1 MVAAA
6 GSPLNARSFASD
18 NGAGVHPTVLAAI
31 HAANNGHASAYG
43 NDPWT
48 ARASAALRAAF
59 GGAAEV
65 LFTFGGT
72 GANVVAL
79 ATITRRYDAIVC
91 ADSAHILNSECA
103 AVEHYCGGKLLPIA
117 TIDGKLSPAL
127 LAPALGPT
135 RGVHQSR
142 PRVVSITQPTEWG
155 ALYSVAEMRALT
167 DFAHAHQLLVHVDG
181 ARYAN
186 AAAALGVSL
195 AALSAEV
202 GVDVLS
208 FGGTKNG
215 LLGAEAV
222 VVFDPA
228 LALEAAYARKQ
239 TTQLASK
246 MRFIAAQFLAY
257 LENDLWRELATKAN
271 TMALRLATALE
282 HVPGLEFV
290 CPVETNML
298 FPRLPRAV
306 LEALQREHYFYTW
319 RDSDAVARWVTSFD
333 TTAADV
339 DLFAAAVK
347 RALQSQS

>member
-1 MVAAA
+1 M
-6 GSPLNARSFASD
+6 STRSFASD
-18 NGAGVHPTVLAAI
+18 NGAGVHPAVLAAI
-31 HAANNGHASAYG
+31 NAANHGHASAYG

-48 ARASAALRAAF
+48 ARASDALRAAF
-59 GGAAEV
+59 GGTAEI

-79 ATITRRYDAIVC
+79 ATLTRRHDAILC
-91 ADSAHILNSECA
+91 ADSAHIFTSECA
-103 AVEHYCGGKLLPIA
+103 AVEHFCGGKLLPVVS
-117 TIDGKLSPAL
+117 TDGKLSPAL
-127 LAPALGPT
+127 LAPVLSAT
-135 RGVHQSR
+135 RGVHHAR
-142 PRVVSITQPTEWG
+142 PRVLSITQPTEWG
-155 ALYSVAEMRALT
+155 ALYSVDEMRALA
-167 DFAHAHQLLVHVDG
+167 DFAHAHELFLHVDG

-186 AAAALGVSL
+186 AAAALGLSL

-222 VVFDPA
+222 VVFDPT

-239 TTQLASK
+239 ATQLASK

-257 LENDLWRELATKAN
+257 LENDLWRELAGHAN
-271 TMALRLATALE
+271 AMARRLAAALDN
-282 HVPGLEFV
+282 VAGLELV

-298 FPRLPRAV
+298 FPRLPRGV
-306 LEALQREHYFYTW
+306 LEALQRDFYFYTW

-333 TTAADV
+333 TSDEDV

-347 RALQSQS
+347 RALHARA

>member
-1 MVAAA
+1 M
-6 GSPLNARSFASD
+6 SARSFASD
-18 NGAGVHPTVLAAI
+18 NGAGVHPAVLAAI
-31 HAANNGHASAYG
+31 AAANHGHASAYG
-43 NDPWT
+43 NDAWT
-48 ARASAALRAAF
+48 ASASDALRAAF

-79 ATITRRYDAIVC
+79 ATITRRYDAILC
-91 ADSAHILNSECA
+91 ADSAHIFNSECA
-103 AVEHYCGGKLLPIA
+103 AVEHFCGGKLLPIA
-117 TIDGKLSPAL
+117 TSDGKLSPAL

-135 RGVHQSR
+135 RGVHQTR
-142 PRVVSITQPTEWG
+142 ARVVSITQPTEWG
-155 ALYSVAEMRALT
+155 VLYSVDEMRALT
-167 DFAHAHQLLVHVDG
+167 DFAHAHELLVHVDG

-195 AALSAEV
+195 AGLSADV

-222 VVFDPA
+222 LLFDPA

-239 TTQLASK
+239 ATQLASK

-257 LENDLWRELATKAN
+257 LENDLWRELASHAN
-271 TMALRLATALE
+271 AMAQRLAIVLGDVA
-282 HVPGLEFV
+282 GLELV
-290 CPVETNML
+290 CPVQTNML
-298 FPRLPRAV
+298 FPRLPRGV
-306 LEALQREHYFYTW
+306 LDALQRDHYFYTW

-333 TTAADV
+333 TTREDI

-347 RALQSQS
+347 DALRGQP

>member
-1 MVAAA
+1 M
-6 GSPLNARSFASD
+6 STRSFASD
-18 NGAGVHPTVLAAI
+18 NGAGVHPAVLAAI
-31 HAANNGHASAYG
+31 NAANHGHASAYG

-48 ARASAALRAAF
+48 ARASDALRAAF
-59 GGAAEV
+59 GGTAEI

-79 ATITRRYDAIVC
+79 ATLTRRHDAILC
-91 ADSAHILNSECA
+91 ADSAHIFTSECA
-103 AVEHYCGGKLLPIA
+103 AVEHFCGGKLLPVA
-117 TIDGKLSPAL
+117 STDGKLSPAL
-127 LAPALGPT
+127 LAPVLSAT
-135 RGVHQSR
+135 RGVHHAR
-142 PRVVSITQPTEWG
+142 PRVLSITQPTEWG
-155 ALYSVAEMRALT
+155 ALYSVDEMRALA
-167 DFAHAHQLLVHVDG
+167 DFAHAHELFLHVDG

-186 AAAALGVSL
+186 AAAALGLSL

-222 VVFDPA
+222 VVFDPT

-239 TTQLASK
+239 ATQLASK

-257 LENDLWRELATKAN
+257 LENDLWRELAGHAN
-271 TMALRLATALE
+271 AMARRLAAALDN
-282 HVPGLEFV
+282 VAGLELV

-298 FPRLPRAV
+298 FPRLPRGV
-306 LEALQREHYFYTW
+306 LEALQRDFYFYTW

-333 TTAADV
+333 TSDEDV

-347 RALQSQS
+347 RALHARA

>member
-1 MVAAA
+1 MSV
-6 GSPLNARSFASD
+6 RSFASD
-18 NGAGVHPTVLAAI
+18 NGAGIHPAVLAAI
-31 HAANNGHASAYG
+31 SKANHGHASAYG
-43 NDPWT
+43 NDAWT
-48 ARASAALRAAF
+48 AGASDALRAAF
-59 GGAAEV
+59 GGAAEI

-79 ATITRRYDAIVC
+79 ATITRRYDAILC

-103 AVEHYCGGKLLPIA
+103 AVEHFCGGKLQPIA
-117 TIDGKLSPAL
+117 TTDGKLSPAL

-135 RGVHQSR
+135 RGVHQTR
-142 PRVVSITQPTEWG
+142 ARVVSITQPTEWG
-155 ALYSVAEMRALT
+155 VLYSVAEMRALT
-167 DFAHAHQLLVHVDG
+167 DFAHAHDLLVHVDG

-186 AAAALGVSL
+186 AGAALDVSL

-222 VVFDPA
+222 VLFDPA

-239 TTQLASK
+239 ATQLASK
-246 MRFIAAQFLAY
+246 MRFIAAQFQAY
-257 LENDLWRELATKAN
+257 LQDDLWRELASHAN
-271 TMALRLATALE
+271 AMALRLATALGD
-282 HVPGLEFV
+282 VAGLEFV
-290 CPVETNML
+290 CPVQTNML
-298 FPRLPRAV
+298 FPRLPRSV
-306 LEALQREHYFYTW
+306 LDALQRDHYFYTW

-333 TTAADV
+333 TTGEDV

-347 RALQSQS
+347 RALQHPS

>member
-1 MVAAA
+1 M
-6 GSPLNARSFASD
+6 SARSFASD
-18 NGAGVHPTVLAAI
+18 NGAGVHPAVLAAI
-31 HAANNGHASAYG
+31 NAANHGHASAYG

-48 ARASAALRAAF
+48 ARASDALRAAF
-59 GGAAEV
+59 GGTAEILV
-65 LFTFGGT
+65 TFGGT

-79 ATITRRYDAIVC
+79 ATLTRRHDAILC

-103 AVEHYCGGKLLPIA
+103 AVEHFCGGKLLPVA
-117 TIDGKLSPAL
+117 SIDGKLSPAL
-127 LAPALGPT
+127 LAPVLGPT
-135 RGVHQSR
+135 RGVHQAR

-155 ALYSVAEMRALT
+155 ALYSVDEMRALA
-167 DFAHAHQLLVHVDG
+167 DFAHAHELFLHVDG

-186 AAAALGVSL
+186 AAAALGLSL

-239 TTQLASK
+239 ATQLASK

-257 LENDLWRELATKAN
+257 LENDLWRELAGHAN
-271 TMALRLATALE
+271 AMARRLAAALDN
-282 HVPGLEFV
+282 VAGLEFV

-298 FPRLPRAV
+298 FPRLPRGV
-306 LEALQREHYFYTW
+306 LEALQRDFYFYTW

-333 TTAADV
+333 TSAEDV

-347 RALQSQS
+347 RALHARA

>member
-1 MVAAA
+1 M
-6 GSPLNARSFASD
+6 STRSFASD
-18 NGAGVHPTVLAAI
+18 NGAGVHPAVLAAI
-31 HAANNGHASAYG
+31 NAANHGHASAYG

-48 ARASAALRAAF
+48 ARASDALRAAF
-59 GGAAEV
+59 GGTAEI

-79 ATITRRYDAIVC
+79 ATLTRRHDAILC
-91 ADSAHILNSECA
+91 ADSAHIFTSECA
-103 AVEHYCGGKLLPIA
+103 AVEHFCGGKLLPVA
-117 TIDGKLSPAL
+117 STDGKLSPAL
-127 LAPALGPT
+127 LAPVLSAT
-135 RGVHQSR
+135 RGVHHAR
-142 PRVVSITQPTEWG
+142 PRVLSITQPTEWG
-155 ALYSVAEMRALT
+155 ALYSVDEMRALA
-167 DFAHAHQLLVHVDG
+167 DFAHAHELFLHVDG

-186 AAAALGVSL
+186 AAAALGLSL

-222 VVFDPA
+222 VVFDPT

-239 TTQLASK
+239 ATQLASK

-257 LENDLWRELATKAN
+257 LENDLWRELAGHAN
-271 TMALRLATALE
+271 AMARRLAAALDN
-282 HVPGLEFV
+282 VAGLELV
-290 CPVETNML
+290 CRVETNML
-298 FPRLPRAV
+298 FPRLPRGV
-306 LEALQREHYFYTW
+306 LEALQRDFYFYTW

-333 TTAADV
+333 TSDEDV

-347 RALQSQS
+347 RALHARA

>member
-1 MVAAA
+1 M
-6 GSPLNARSFASD
+6 SARSFASD
-18 NGAGVHPTVLAAI
+18 NGAGVHPAVLAAI
-31 HAANNGHASAYG
+31 NAANHGHACAYG

-48 ARASAALRAAF
+48 ARASDALRAAF
-59 GGAAEV
+59 GGTAEI

-79 ATITRRYDAIVC
+79 ATLTRRHDAILC

-103 AVEHYCGGKLLPIA
+103 AVEHFCGGKLLPVA
-117 TIDGKLSPAL
+117 SIDGKLSPAL
-127 LAPALGPT
+127 LAPVLGPT
-135 RGVHQSR
+135 RGVHQAR

-155 ALYSVAEMRALT
+155 ALYSVDEMRALA
-167 DFAHAHQLLVHVDG
+167 DFAHAHELFVHVDG

-186 AAAALGVSL
+186 AAAALGLSL

-222 VVFDPA
+222 VVFDPT

-239 TTQLASK
+239 ATQLASK

-257 LENDLWRELATKAN
+257 LENDLWRELAGHAN
-271 TMALRLATALE
+271 AMARRLAAALDN
-282 HVPGLEFV
+282 VAGLEFV

-298 FPRLPRAV
+298 FPRLPRGV
-306 LEALQREHYFYTW
+306 LEALQRDFYFYTW

-333 TTAADV
+333 TSTEDV

-347 RALQSQS
+347 RALHARA

>member
-1 MVAAA
+1 MSV
-6 GSPLNARSFASD
+6 RSFASD
-18 NGAGVHPTVLAAI
+18 NGAGVHPAVLAAI
-31 HAANNGHASAYG
+31 GDANRGHASAYG
-43 NDPWT
+43 NDAWT
-48 ARASAALRAAF
+48 ANASDVLRAAF
-59 GGAAEV
+59 GGAAEI

-79 ATITRRYDAIVC
+79 ATITRRYDAILC

-103 AVEHYCGGKLLPIA
+103 AVEHFCGGKLLPVA
-117 TIDGKLSPAL
+117 TVDGKLSPAL

-135 RGVHQSR
+135 RGVHHAR

-155 ALYSVAEMRALT
+155 ALYSIDELRALT
-167 DFAHAHQLLVHVDG
+167 NFAHAQDLLVHVDG

-195 AALSAEV
+195 AAMSAEV

-222 VVFDPA
+222 VVFDPT

-239 TTQLASK
+239 ATQLASK

-257 LENDLWRELATKAN
+257 LDNELWRELASHAN
-271 TMALRLATALE
+271 AMAARLAGQLE
-282 HVPGLEFV
+282 MTTDLEFV
-290 CPVETNML
+290 CPVQTNML
-298 FPRLPRAV
+298 FPRLPRRV
-306 LEALQREHYFYTW
+306 LEALQRDHYFYTW

-333 TTAADV
+333 TTCDDV
-339 DLFAAAVK
+339 DQFASAVK
-347 RALQSQS
+347 TALQTEL

>member
-1 MVAAA
+1 M
-6 GSPLNARSFASD
+6 SARSFASD
-18 NGAGVHPTVLAAI
+18 NGAGVHPAVLAAI
-31 HAANNGHASAYG
+31 NAANHGHASAYG

-48 ARASAALRAAF
+48 ARASDALRAAF
-59 GGAAEV
+59 GGTAEI

-79 ATITRRYDAIVC
+79 ATLTRRHDAILC
-91 ADSAHILNSECA
+91 ADSAHILTSECA
-103 AVEHYCGGKLLPIA
+103 AVEHFCGGKLLPVA
-117 TIDGKLSPAL
+117 SIDGKLSPAL
-127 LAPALGPT
+127 LAPVLGPT
-135 RGVHQSR
+135 RGVHQAR

-155 ALYSVAEMRALT
+155 ALYSVDEMRALA
-167 DFAHAHQLLVHVDG
+167 DFAHAHELFLHVDG

-186 AAAALGVSL
+186 AAAALGLSL

-222 VVFDPA
+222 VVFDPT

-239 TTQLASK
+239 ATQLASK

-257 LENDLWRELATKAN
+257 LENDLWRELAGHAN
-271 TMALRLATALE
+271 AMARRLAAALDN
-282 HVPGLEFV
+282 VAGLEFV

-298 FPRLPRAV
+298 FARLPRGV
-306 LEALQREHYFYTW
+306 LEALQRDFYFYTW

-333 TTAADV
+333 TSAEDV

-347 RALQSQS
+347 RALHARA